1 MGHSAI
7 RITDPGAARAIAEA
21 LLGQLG
27 YAVEVDAERVVQ
39 RGARVAA
46 PDAPHFLW
54 HELGHALTYLGDPVP
69 RAPQEGWF
77 PLPAWLEALRLP
89 EFEADRFADVFAYAL
104 AVRAGVP
111 WAVTKPDPRVAS
123 SVPNAVR
130 QRVLARA
137 FPASVA
143 VDAAR
148 ALAQRRVDAPKRAS
162 WSG

>member
-1 MGHSAI
+1 MGLAAI
-7 RITDPGAARAIAEA
+7 RITDPAEARAIAEA

-27 YAVEVDAERVVQ
+27 YAVGVDEQRVVQ

-46 PDAPHFLW
+46 PGAPHFLW

-69 RAPQEGWF
+69 RAPHEGWF
-77 PLPAWLEALRLP
+77 PLPAWLEVLRLP
-89 EFEADRFADVFAYAL
+89 EFESDRFADVFAYTL

-123 SVPNAVR
+123 SVPSAVR

-137 FPASVA
+137 FPATVA

-148 ALAQRRVDAPKRAS
+148 AVAQRRVGAPARRT
-162 WSG
+162 WPG